1 MALEA
6 ALDILYRAVDV
17 LVTEPGDLDARL
29 EQAGIKV
36 LSLNLLTQYEG
47 FPAPFKRNYE
57 ELKKGLNAGG
67 DIPHTIS
74 TAKDDEKKQLAFKIV
89 DLYCSALRR
98 S

>member
-6 ALDILYRAVDV
+6 ALDTLYRAVDI
-17 LVTEPGDLDARL
+17 LMTEPGDLDARL
-29 EQAGIKV
+29 EQAGIKL

-47 FPAPFKRNYE
+47 FPAPFKRSYE

-67 DIPHTIS
+67 DIRQTIS
-74 TAKDDEKKQLAFKIV
+74 TAKDDEKKRLAFKIL